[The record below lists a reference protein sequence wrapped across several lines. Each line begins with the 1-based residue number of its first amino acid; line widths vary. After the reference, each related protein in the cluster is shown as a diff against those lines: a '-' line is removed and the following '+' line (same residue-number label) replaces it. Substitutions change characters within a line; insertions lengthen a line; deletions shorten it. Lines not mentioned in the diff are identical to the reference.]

1 MSTSDY
7 KMEID
12 NPMKEK
18 AIKTAVNDISTDL
31 ASVSKDLKSMSDQ
44 LPALVA
50 TRSEIN
56 WLKNQTERFDT
67 RLADA
72 AAVIEK
78 GVKVSVDPAKL
89 SYEDRMML
97 EDIRAKL
104 DRRNKRWETIWKA
117 IANTS
122 KIKVYLTAIMSS
134 ALSILITLLVCYDSR
149 YIWAHRAFIAS
160 EAKHDDYPDTEYSK
174 TFIDMKGNKEARK
187 RAKKHVKGLESDA
200 DYVAELENIMSG
212 YIAEEFEI
220 RKHDVRIKDKQR
232 ALILCYHPSTNSWI
246 HYLVRTTEEGTITKV
261 EQELTK
267 DSKRVGWKEIQ
278 PLKPESEEETDA
290 T

>member
-18 AIKTAVNDISTDL
+18 AIKTAVNDISSDME
-31 ASVSKDLKSMSDQ
+31 AMSKDLSSINEQ

-50 TRSEIN
+50 TRTEIN
-56 WLKNQTERFDT
+56 DFKNKVETYDKK
-67 RLADA
+67 LAEA
-72 AAVIEK
+72 TAVINN
-78 GVKVSVDPAKL
+78 GVDVRVNPAKL
-89 SYEDRMML
+89 SGEDVQML
-97 EDIRAKL
+97 EDLRSKL
-104 DRRNKRWETIWKA
+104 DRWNQRWENLWKA
-117 IANTS
+117 IANTG
-122 KIKVYLTAIMSS
+122 KIKIYLTGILSS
-134 ALSILITLLVCYDSR
+134 ALSVCITLLICYDSS

-160 EAKHDDYPDTEYSK
+160 EAKYDDNPGEEYSK
-174 TFIDMKGNKEARK
+174 TFIDMKGGKADRK
-187 RAKKHVKGLESDA
+187 RAKEHVEGLESDA
-200 DYVAELENIMSG
+200 DYVAELEKIMSG
-212 YIAEEFEI
+212 YIADEFEI

>member
-1 MSTSDY
+1 
-7 KMEID
+7 
-12 NPMKEK
+12 MKEK

-31 ASVSKDLKSMSDQ
+31 ASVCKDLKSMSDQ

-117 IANTS
+117 IANTN

-160 EAKHDDYPDTEYSK
+160 EAKHDDYPDAEYSK

-200 DYVAELENIMSG
+200 DYVAELEKIMSG
-212 YIAEEFEI
+212 YIADEFEI

-278 PLKPESEEETDA
+278 PLKPEAEEETDA

>member
-1 MSTSDY
+1 
-7 KMEID
+7 
-12 NPMKEK
+12 MKEK

-160 EAKHDDYPDTEYSK
+160 EAKHDDYPDAEYSK

-200 DYVAELENIMSG
+200 DYVAELEKIMSG
-212 YIAEEFEI
+212 YIADEFEI

-278 PLKPESEEETDA
+278 PLKPEAEEETDA

>member
-160 EAKHDDYPDTEYSK
+160 EAKHDDYPDAEYSK

-187 RAKKHVKGLESDA
+187 RAQKHVKGLESDA
-200 DYVAELENIMSG
+200 DYVAELEKIMSG
-212 YIAEEFEI
+212 YIADEFEI

-278 PLKPESEEETDA
+278 PLKPEAEEETDA

>member
-1 MSTSDY
+1 
-7 KMEID
+7 
-12 NPMKEK
+12 MKEK

-122 KIKVYLTAIMSS
+122 KIKVYLTAVMSS
-134 ALSILITLLVCYDSR
+134 ALSILITLLVCYDSS
-149 YIWAHRAFIAS
+149 YVWAHRAFIAA
-160 EAKHDDYPDTEYSK
+160 EAKYDENPGEEYSK

-200 DYVAELENIMSG
+200 DYVAELEKIMSG
-212 YIAEEFEI
+212 YIADEFEI

-278 PLKPESEEETDA
+278 PLKPESEEETEA

>member
-1 MSTSDY
+1 
-7 KMEID
+7 
-12 NPMKEK
+12 MKEK
-18 AIKTAVNDISTDL
+18 AIKTAVNDISSDME
-31 ASVSKDLKSMSDQ
+31 AMSKDVSSINEQ
-44 LPALVA
+44 LPVLVA
-50 TRSEIN
+50 TRTEIN
-56 WLKNQTERFDT
+56 DFKNKVETYDKK
-67 RLADA
+67 LAEA
-72 AAVIEK
+72 TAVINN
-78 GVKVSVDPAKL
+78 GVDVRVDPAKL
-89 SYEDRMML
+89 SGEDVQML
-97 EDIRAKL
+97 EDLRSKL
-104 DRRNKRWETIWKA
+104 DRWNQRWENLWKA
-117 IANTS
+117 IANTG
-122 KIKVYLTAIMSS
+122 KIKIYLTGILSS
-134 ALSILITLLVCYDSR
+134 ALSVCITLLICYDSS

-160 EAKHDDYPDTEYSK
+160 EAKYDDNPGEEYSK
-174 TFIDMKGNKEARK
+174 TFIDMKGGKADRK
-187 RAKKHVKGLESDA
+187 RAKEHVEGLESDA
-200 DYVAELENIMSG
+200 DYVAELEKIMSG

>member
-56 WLKNQTERFDT
+56 SFKDQTEKYNT
-67 RLADA
+67 RLATA
-72 AAVIEK
+72 ASIIEK
-78 GVKVSVDPAKL
+78 GVTVRVDPAKL

-97 EDIRAKL
+97 EDIKAKL

-134 ALSILITLLVCYDSR
+134 ALSILITLLVCYDSS
-149 YIWAHRAFIAS
+149 YVWAHRAFIAA
-160 EAKHDDYPDTEYSK
+160 EAKYDENPGEEYSK
-174 TFIDMKGNKEARK
+174 TFIDMKGTKEDRK
-187 RAKKHVKGLESDA
+187 RAKEHVEGLESEA
-200 DYVAELENIMSG
+200 DYVEFHEKILSN
-212 YIAEEFEI
+212 YIDEEFEL
-220 RKHDVRIKDKQR
+220 REYKVRIKDEQMVWVV
-232 ALILCYHPSTNSWI
+232 CYHPLTDKMINYRVHTAPDGLI
-246 HYLVRTTEEGTITKV
+246 LKV
-261 EQELTK
+261 EQELIK
-267 DSKRVGWKEIQ
+267 NSKRAGWKELQ
-278 PLKPESEEETDA
+278 RPNTEQ
-290 T
+290 

>member
-1 MSTSDY
+1 MVPFSRRMVGEFSITIY
-7 KMEID
+7 
-12 NPMKEK
+12 
-18 AIKTAVNDISTDL
+18 T
-31 ASVSKDLKSMSDQ
+31 
-44 LPALVA
+44 LVA
-50 TRSEIN
+50 TRKEIN
-56 WLKNQTERFDT
+56 SFKDQTEKYNA

-160 EAKHDDYPDTEYSK
+160 EAKHDDYPDAEYSK

-200 DYVAELENIMSG
+200 DYVAELEKIMSG
-212 YIAEEFEI
+212 YIADEFEI

-278 PLKPESEEETDA
+278 PLKPEAEEETDA

>member
-1 MSTSDY
+1 MGTSDY

-12 NPMKEK
+12 NPTKEK

-31 ASVSKDLKSMSDQ
+31 TSIRKDVKSLNDQ

-50 TRSEIN
+50 TRADIN
-56 WLKNQTERFDT
+56 WFKNQTERYNT
-67 RLADA
+67 RLATA
-72 AAVIEK
+72 ASIIEK
-78 GVKVSVDPAKL
+78 GVTVRVDPAKL

>member
-31 ASVSKDLKSMSDQ
+31 ASVSKDLKSISDQ

-50 TRSEIN
+50 TRKEIN
-56 WLKNQTERFDT
+56 SFKDQTEKYNA

-89 SYEDRMML
+89 SEEDKTML
-97 EDIRAKL
+97 EDLRDKFDHWNL
-104 DRRNKRWETIWKA
+104 RWDKIWKA

-122 KIKVYLTAIMSS
+122 KIKVYLTGIMSS
-134 ALSILITLLVCYDSR
+134 ALSVLITLLVCYDSS
-149 YIWAHRAFIAS
+149 YVWAHRAFVAA
-160 EAKHDDYPDTEYSK
+160 EAKYDENPGAEYSK
-174 TFIDMKGNKEARK
+174 TYIDMKGGKADRK
-187 RAKKHVKGLESDA
+187 RAKEHVEGLESDA
-200 DYVAELENIMSG
+200 E
-212 YIAEEFEI
+212 YIEFHEQILSNYIDEEFEL
-220 RKHDVRIKDKQR
+220 REYEVRIKDEQ
-232 ALILCYHPSTNSWI
+232 LVWVICYHPSTDKKINYRV
-246 HYLVRTTEEGTITKV
+246 HTTPEGLIIKV

-267 DSKRVGWKEIQ
+267 QSKRVGWKEL
-278 PLKPESEEETDA
+278 PRLTPENETDA

>member
-56 WLKNQTERFDT
+56 SFKDQTEKYNT
-67 RLADA
+67 RLATA
-72 AAVIEK
+72 ASIIEK
-78 GVKVSVDPAKL
+78 GVTVRVDPAKL

-97 EDIRAKL
+97 EDIKAKL

-122 KIKVYLTAIMSS
+122 KIKVYLTGIMSS
-134 ALSILITLLVCYDSR
+134 ALSVLITLLVCYDSS
-149 YIWAHRAFIAS
+149 YVWAHRAFIAA
-160 EAKHDDYPDTEYSK
+160 EAKYDENPGAEYSK
-174 TFIDMKGNKEARK
+174 TYIDMKGTKEDRK
-187 RAKKHVKGLESDA
+187 RAKEHVEGLESEA
-200 DYVAELENIMSG
+200 DYVEFHEKILSN
-212 YIAEEFEI
+212 YIDEEFEL
-220 RKHDVRIKDKQR
+220 REYKVRIKDEQMVWVV
-232 ALILCYHPSTNSWI
+232 CYHPLTDKMINYRVHTAPDGLI
-246 HYLVRTTEEGTITKV
+246 LKV
-261 EQELTK
+261 EQELIK
-267 DSKRVGWKEIQ
+267 NSKRAGWKELQ
-278 PLKPESEEETDA
+278 RPNTEQ
-290 T
+290 

>member
-1 MSTSDY
+1 
-7 KMEID
+7 
-12 NPMKEK
+12 MKEK

-31 ASVSKDLKSMSDQ
+31 ASVSKDLKSISDQ

-50 TRSEIN
+50 TRKEIN
-56 WLKNQTERFDT
+56 SFKDQTEKYNA

-160 EAKHDDYPDTEYSK
+160 EAKHDDYPDAEYSK

-200 DYVAELENIMSG
+200 DYVAELEKIMSG
-212 YIAEEFEI
+212 YIADEFEI

-278 PLKPESEEETDA
+278 PLKPEAEEETDA

>member
-1 MSTSDY
+1 
-7 KMEID
+7 
-12 NPMKEK
+12 MKEK

-200 DYVAELENIMSG
+200 DYVAELEKIMSG
-212 YIAEEFEI
+212 YIADEFEI

-278 PLKPESEEETDA
+278 PLKPEAEEETDA